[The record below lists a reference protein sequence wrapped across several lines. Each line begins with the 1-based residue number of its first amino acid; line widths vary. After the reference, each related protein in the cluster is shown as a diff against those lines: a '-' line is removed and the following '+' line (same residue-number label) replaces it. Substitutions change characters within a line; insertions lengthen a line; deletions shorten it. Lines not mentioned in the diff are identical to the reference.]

1 MSCQRHH
8 HQRRRIYSAIAAVS
22 DRFKKHQDVQIK
34 IASRNIASASR
45 QYRFGA
51 RWAMQATIGGRATRE
66 TILERGSWTKAYLIV
81 ATTAMV
87 SGRAARCSEGGTAVA
102 KVQKK
107 KVRKQKERREDRVAG
122 ECASQKGGMK
132 Q

>member
-1 MSCQRHH
+1 
-8 HQRRRIYSAIAAVS
+8 
-22 DRFKKHQDVQIK
+22 
-34 IASRNIASASR
+34 
-45 QYRFGA
+45 
-51 RWAMQATIGGRATRE
+51 MQATIGGRATRE

-102 KVQKK
+102 KGQKK
-107 KVRKQKERREDRVAG
+107 SEIVRKQKERREDGVAG